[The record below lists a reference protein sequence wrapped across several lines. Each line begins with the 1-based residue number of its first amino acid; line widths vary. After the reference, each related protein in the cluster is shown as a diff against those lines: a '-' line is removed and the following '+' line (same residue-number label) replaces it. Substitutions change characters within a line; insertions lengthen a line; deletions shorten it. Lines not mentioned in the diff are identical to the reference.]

1 MRIKVL
7 LEKGETQRDADLALY
22 KAVTFHSNGDAHE
35 AEFMDAAIKDIY
47 AKLEQEY
54 NIMITNTIREI
65 SDQLEDEYNDGGLL

>member
-35 AEFMDAAIKDIY
+35 AEFMDPAIKDIY
-47 AKLEQEY
+47 AKLETEY
-54 NIMITNTIREI
+54 KLMIDKTIREI
-65 SDQLEDEYNDGGLL
+65 SDQLDDEYDDGGLL